1 MCGIAG
7 SIGLTRP
14 GPERRRRALD
24 ALKARGP
31 DAEGE
36 FSATFCDVQVSLL
49 HTRLSIIDL
58 DPRANQPFARDG
70 LVMVYNGEVYNYLEI
85 RQDLERLGH
94 TFSTSSDTEV
104 VLKAYQTWG
113 PDAFDKF
120 EGMWALAILDPERGL
135 VLSRD
140 RFGEKPLY
148 TQIVDGTLYFASEI
162 SALAALSGRRPRI
175 DQTHAMRFLVNGYK
189 AANKTPRTFYEDVG
203 VFPHASWALLTKGEA
218 PRPQA
223 YWQLSYQPREM
234 SEQEALDE
242 TRRLLERAVKLRLR
256 ADVPLAF
263 CLSGGVDSTALASI
277 AAKTFGQ
284 DIHCFSII
292 DDDPRYDESANIDA
306 VVQDLGC
313 TVTKAHTTT
322 DGFFERLDSLVAYRR
337 EPVFTISYVIHSQLS
352 ENIRANGYKIAT
364 SGTAADE
371 LFTGYY
377 DHYSM
382 WLAEMSAEY
391 QAAGRTDFQTLVDDW
406 KQSYGAVVR
415 NPLLQDPLAF
425 AKNPA
430 QREHIFLN
438 QDVFENLLAQPFH
451 EDFTESHYSDNLLRN
466 RMMNELFHESIPVI
480 LREDDANSM
489 RCSVENRSPYLDRQL
504 AEFLY
509 TVPSRYLIKDG
520 YAKWLLRAASEGA
533 LTDQVRLDQTK
544 KGFNASILSLV
555 DVKDPDTRDRLLAD
569 GPIFDVLDRNKI
581 ATLLDSEDWPNS
593 MSKFLFSFISTQTF
607 MDQHADWDV

>member
-7 SIGLTRP
+7 SLGLTRP
-14 GPERRRRALD
+14 DPKRRQRALD
-24 ALKARGP
+24 ALKSRGP
-31 DAEGE
+31 DANGE
-36 FSATFCDVQVSLL
+36 YCATFCDVQVSLL

-58 DPRANQPFARDG
+58 DPRANQPFSRDG

-85 RQDLERLGH
+85 KLELEGLGH
-94 TFSTSSDTEV
+94 TFNTSSDTEV
-104 VLKAYQTWG
+104 VLEAYRAWG
-113 PDAFDKF
+113 TDAFDKF
-120 EGMWALAILDPERGL
+120 EGMWAMAILDPERGL

-162 SALAALSGRRPRI
+162 SALAALSGRKPQV
-175 DQTHAMRFLVNGYK
+175 DQTHAMRYLVNGYK
-189 AANKTPRTFYEDVG
+189 ATNKTPRTFYEDVA

-218 PRPQA
+218 PRA
-223 YWQLSYQPREM
+223 ETYWQLAYAPREM
-234 SEQEALDE
+234 SEQEAKDE
-242 TRRLLERAVKLRLR
+242 ARRLLERSVELRLR

-277 AAKTFGQ
+277 AAKRFGR

-313 TVTKAHTTT
+313 TVTKAHTTQ
-322 DGFFERLDSLVAYRR
+322 DGFFDRLESLVAYRR

-352 ENIRANGYKIAT
+352 EHIQAGGYKIAT

-382 WLAEMSAEY
+382 WLAEMRGQTTDAE
-391 QAAGRTDFQTLVDDW
+391 FQTLVDDW

-425 AKNPA
+425 AKNPD

-438 QDVFENLLAQPFH
+438 QDVFEDLLTQPFH
-451 EDFTESHYSDNLLRN
+451 EDFSESHFSDNLLRN
-466 RMMNELFHESIPVI
+466 RMMNELFHEAIPVI

-504 AEFLY
+504 AEFLF
-509 TVPSRYLIKDG
+509 TVPSRHLIKDG
-520 YAKWLLRAASEGA
+520 YAKWLLRAASDGA
-533 LTDQVRLDQTK
+533 LTDTVRLDQTK
-544 KGFNASILSLV
+544 KGFNASILSLI
-555 DVKDPDTRDRLLAD
+555 DVKDADTRDRLLAD
-569 GPIFDVLDRNKI
+569 GPIFDVVDRDKI
-581 ATLLDSEDWPNS
+581 ATLLDSDDWPNS
-593 MSKFLFSFISTQTF
+593 MSKFLFSFVSARTF
-607 MDQHADWDV
+607 MDQHAAWDV